1 MRAKNSLTP
10 LLYQETYRKFI
21 YFRQQDRIL
30 NSSSPQLS
38 IQQIF
43 GVSVMLQ
50 TLRDNTSK

>member
-1 MRAKNSLTP
+1 MRAENSLTP
-10 LLYQETYRKFI
+10 LLYQETYGKFI